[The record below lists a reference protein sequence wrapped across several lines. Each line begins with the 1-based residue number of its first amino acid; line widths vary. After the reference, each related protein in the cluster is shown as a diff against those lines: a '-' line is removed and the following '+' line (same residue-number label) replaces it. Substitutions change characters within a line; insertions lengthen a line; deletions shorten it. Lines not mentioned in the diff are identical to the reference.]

1 MKYPP
6 SARPFV
12 EENVTL
18 KHKLELAEIEN
29 ARLKKLIERLENGET
44 IDCILFSNLYD
55 ELRKIN

>member
-1 MKYPP
+1 MNYSP

-18 KHKLELAEIEN
+18 KHKLELAEKEN
-29 ARLKKLIERLENGET
+29 ARLKKMIERLENGET

-55 ELRKIN
+55 ELRS